1 MEDQSAVQPPR
12 GSGRGVSW
20 GRGRRLLAG
29 AVAGGLS
36 AVALTPALGAFAD
49 AGGANGPSQAVIVEA
64 PDGVDVNSLLALLP
78 PGQAKKALAII
89 NGAAVNLNQHWI
101 SVLQSAGA
109 VVSPDQPVTVQG
121 AAYSKNLGCPGPTSA
136 STPSGNFVADTGADR
151 LANRTGDQGQGVTV
165 AVLDTGI
172 NASLP
177 DFTNLVG
184 GVDLTGGNSPFTD
197 EYGHGTFVAGLVA
210 GNGASSGGQ
219 YTGEAPQAGLVSIKA
234 AGASGVTT
242 TSTIVQ
248 GIDWAVRN
256 QSTYNIGVLNLSFG
270 ALPTGPTAT
279 EPMDRAVEAAWRAG
293 IVVVVSAGNAGPF
306 NGTIMSPG
314 DDPLAITVGAF
325 ADNDSS
331 RPADWGMCDFSSV
344 GPTQYD
350 GWFKP
355 DLVAPGRS
363 VVSVADPGST
373 VYAANPQALVGT
385 GNFVGSGTSFSAAIT
400 SGAAALV
407 LSAHPDAAPNG
418 VKGRLLGNAMP
429 GPTQDPFVDG
439 HGVLNALYATQGPVL
454 RYEQAAAR
462 QAEVASAAGANPVVN
477 LGSSWNGSSW
487 NAGNWVGSSW
497 NGSSWNGSSWNGSS
511 WNGSSWNGSSW
522 NGSSW
527 NGSSWNG
534 SSWNGSSWNG
544 SSWNG
549 MVWDGS
555 SWNGSSW
562 NGSSWNGSSWNGS
575 SWNGSSWNGSSWN
588 GSSWNGSSWNGSSWN

>member
-1 MEDQSAVQPPR
+1 MAASAV
-12 GSGRGVSW
+12 
-20 GRGRRLLAG
+20 
-29 AVAGGLS
+29 GGLL
-36 AVALTPALGAFAD
+36 ALTPAIGAFA
-49 AGGANGPSQAVIVEA
+49 GTGNGNSSDGPTQSVIVEA
-64 PDGVDVNSLLALLP
+64 QDGTDINALLASVLP
-78 PGQAKKALAII
+78 PGQDKKVLDII
-89 NGAAVNLNQHWI
+89 NGAAVKLSPHWI
-101 SVLQSAGA
+101 AALQAAGA
-109 VVSPDQPVTVQG
+109 NVVADQPVTVQG
-121 AAYSKNLGCPGPTSA
+121 AAYSNNLGCPGPTSP
-136 STPSGNFVADTGADR
+136 STPTGQFTVDTGATR
-151 LANRTGDQGQGVTV
+151 LANANGNQGQGTTV

-177 DFTNLVG
+177 DFSGSVIG
-184 GVDLTGGNSPFTD
+184 GTDLTGGNSPFTD
-197 EYGHGTFVAGLVA
+197 EYGHGTFVSGLIA

-219 YTGEAPQAGLVSIKA
+219 YTGEAPQAKLVSIKA
-234 AGASGVTT
+234 AGATGVTSA
-242 TSTIVQ
+242 STIVQ
-248 GIDWAVRN
+248 GIQWAIN
-256 QSTYNIGVLNLSFG
+256 NAAQYNIGVLNLSFG
-270 ALPTGPTAT
+270 ALPIGPTAT

-293 IVVVVSAGNAGPF
+293 IVVVISAGNAGPF

-314 DDPLAITVGAF
+314 DDPLAITVGAM
-325 ADNDSS
+325 ADNNSPA
-331 RPADWGMCDFSSV
+331 PADWGMCAFSSV
-344 GPTQYD
+344 GPTAFD

-363 VVSVADPGST
+363 VVSLADPGST
-373 VYAANPQALVGT
+373 IYTTNPQAVVGT

-407 LSAHPDAAPNG
+407 LSQHPDANPNG
-418 VKGRLLGNAMP
+418 VKGRLLGNAVP
-429 GPTQDPFVDG
+429 GPSQDPFVDG
-439 HGVLNALYATQGPVL
+439 HGVLNAFYAAKSPAL
-454 RYEQAAAR
+454 RYDQSAAR
-462 QAEVASAAGANPVVN
+462 QAELADASSVVNFGSVVN

-487 NAGNWVGSSW
+487 NANNWTGSSW

-544 SSWNG
+544 SSWNS

>member
-1 MEDQSAVQPPR
+1 MEGQGAVQPTR
-12 GSGRGVSW
+12 EAGRGVSW
-20 GRGRRLLAG
+20 GRSRRFLA
-29 AVAGGLS
+29 ASLAGGLS

-49 AGGANGPSQAVIVEA
+49 PGNSGPSQSVIVEA
-64 PDGVDVNSLLALLP
+64 PDGVDVASLLALLP
-78 PGQAKKALAII
+78 PGQARKALGII
-89 NGAAVNLNQHWI
+89 NGAAVSLNQHWI
-101 SVLQSAGA
+101 SVLQGAGA
-109 VVSPDQPVTVQG
+109 IVTSDQAVTVQG
-121 AAYSKNLGCPGPTSA
+121 AAYSNNLGCPGPTSP
-136 STPSGNFVADTGADR
+136 STPSGNFVADTGADK
-151 LANRTGDQGQGVTV
+151 LANRAKLGQGVTV

-172 NASLP
+172 NSSLP
-177 DFTNLVG
+177 DLSDVVG

-210 GNGASSGGQ
+210 GTGASSGGQ
-219 YTGEAPQAGLVSIKA
+219 YTGEAPGADLVSIKA

-242 TSTIVQ
+242 ASTIIS
-248 GIDWAVRN
+248 GISWAVQN

-270 ALPTGPTAT
+270 ALPTGPTNT
-279 EPMDRAVEAAWRAG
+279 EPMDRAVEAAWKAG

-314 DDPLAITVGAF
+314 DDPLAITVGAY
-325 ADNDSS
+325 ADNNSQK
-331 RPADWGMCDFSSV
+331 PANWAMCSFSSV

-373 VYAANPQALVGT
+373 IYTANPQAAIGNA
-385 GNFVGSGTSFSAAIT
+385 NFVGSGTSFSAAIT

-407 LSAHPDAAPNG
+407 LSAHPDANPNG
-418 VKGRLLGNAMP
+418 VKGRLLGNAVP
-429 GPTQDPFVDG
+429 GPAQDPFVDG
-439 HGVLNALYATQGPVL
+439 HGVLNAFYAAQGPAL
-454 RYEQAAAR
+454 RYDQTAAR
-462 QAEVASAAGANPVVN
+462 QAESNHPGQVID

-487 NAGNWVGSSW
+487 NAANWTGSSW

-544 SSWNG
+544 SSWNA

>member
-1 MEDQSAVQPPR
+1 MQPTRAP
-12 GSGRGVSW
+12 GRGVSW
-20 GRGRRLLAG
+20 GRRARFLA
-29 AVAGGLS
+29 ASLAGGLS

-49 AGGANGPSQAVIVEA
+49 PGTSGPSQSVIVEA
-64 PDGVDVNSLLALLP
+64 PDGVDVASLLALLP
-78 PGQAKKALAII
+78 PGQARKALGII
-89 NGAAVNLNQHWI
+89 NGAAVSLNQHWI
-101 SVLQSAGA
+101 SVLQGAGA
-109 VVSPDQPVTVQG
+109 IVTPDQAVTVQG
-121 AAYSKNLGCPGPTSA
+121 AAYSNNLGCPGPTSP
-136 STPSGNFVADTGADR
+136 STPSGNFVADTGADK
-151 LANRTGDQGQGVTV
+151 LANRANQGQGVTV

-172 NASLP
+172 NSSLA
-177 DFTNLVG
+177 DLSNVVG

-210 GNGASSGGQ
+210 GSGASSGGQ
-219 YTGEAPQAGLVSIKA
+219 YTGEAPGADLVSIKA

-242 TSTIVQ
+242 ASTIIS
-248 GIDWAVRN
+248 GISWAVQN

-270 ALPTGPTAT
+270 ALPTGPTNT
-279 EPMDRAVEAAWRAG
+279 EPMDRAVEAAWKAG

-314 DDPLAITVGAF
+314 DDPLAITVGAY
-325 ADNDSS
+325 ADNNSPK
-331 RPADWGMCDFSSV
+331 PANWAMCSFSSV

-373 VYAANPQALVGT
+373 IYTANPQALVGNA
-385 GNFVGSGTSFSAAIT
+385 NFVGSGTSFSAAIT

-407 LSAHPDAAPNG
+407 LSAHPDANPNG
-418 VKGRLLGNAMP
+418 VKGRLVGNAVP
-429 GPTQDPFVDG
+429 GPAQDPFVDG
-439 HGVLNALYATQGPVL
+439 HGVLNAFYAAQGPAL
-454 RYEQAAAR
+454 RYDQTAAR
-462 QAEVASAAGANPVVN
+462 QAESNHPGSVID

-487 NAGNWVGSSW
+487 NAANWTGSSW

-544 SSWNG
+544 SSWNS